1 MINNEEKRKYERDLL
16 LSIKRYLFLDFNYNV
31 KRTITAFQIYQED
44 LLIEGLEKGADTS
57 KIRKEEVQNMA
68 DMKEEEKKIYY
79 DRIERAGH
87 WFLQTKSNK
96 KITPIT
102 LFIHKKIEESKQL
115 NEKISKIEQLSKD
128 WKKISTKNKR
138 FF

>member
-1 MINNEEKRKYERDLL
+1 LINNEEKRKYERDLL

-31 KRTITAFQIYQED
+31 KITITAFQIYQED

-87 WFLQTKSNK
+87 WFLQTKSNI

-128 WKKISTKNKR
+128 WKKISAKNKR